1 METLQKLSEAH
12 ICHHCTHFVNQSLT
26 VSKKIKD
33 IDKRILEKNHTL
45 MTQNFLFG
53 EEQLSSTENKLGVY

>member
-33 IDKRILEKNHTL
+33 IDKRILEKNPTL
-45 MTQNFLFG
+45 MTQKGG